1 MAPRKRESKSSL
13 AAEQLRGVL
22 AGCAREAVE
31 VLAQIMRDDGQ
42 KAELRMK
49 AAESILDRA
58 CGKATAAQPAE
69 ATQSPPVTVVFQ
81 GELEEWSG

>member
-1 MAPRKRESKSSL
+1 MRAIL
-13 AAEQLRGVL
+13 AERTP
-22 AGCAREAVE
+22 EAVAFL
-31 VLAQIMRDDGQ
+31 VQIMRDEGQ

-69 ATQSPPVTVVFQ
+69 TAPAPPMTVIFQ
-81 GELEEWSG
+81 GELEDWSS